1 MSKPKYC
8 SWDVRDLA
16 SDYNNW
22 TEISDQRDTSQLKFR
37 YNSRE
42 TSIIELNISMDTGNV
57 SILLEN
63 SDFVRTVIFCDT
75 CSEFSELDKV
85 FQLDVEKLISECNH
99 NSFGENIDVNKASS
113 EGGTNKRT
121 STMSSSS
128 VSDGFDLLNDL
139 LHQWDKDE
147 KN

>member
-37 YNSRE
+37 YNSRV

-121 STMSSSS
+121 SKMSSSR
-128 VSDGFDLLNDL
+128 VSDGFDLLNNL
-139 LHQWDKDE
+139 LQKWDKDE

>member
-128 VSDGFDLLNDL
+128 VSDGFDLLNNL
-139 LHQWDKDE
+139 LQKWDKDE

>member
-37 YNSRE
+37 YNSHE

-128 VSDGFDLLNDL
+128 VTDGFDLLNNL
-139 LHQWDKDE
+139 LQKWDKDE

>member
-42 TSIIELNISMDTGNV
+42 TSSIELNISMDTGNV

-128 VSDGFDLLNDL
+128 VSDGFDLLNNL
-139 LHQWDKDE
+139 LQKWDKDE
-147 KN
+147 KD

>member
-37 YNSRE
+37 YNSRV

-99 NSFGENIDVNKASS
+99 NSFGENIDVEKASS

-128 VSDGFDLLNDL
+128 VSDGFDLLNNL
-139 LHQWDKDE
+139 LQKWDKDE